1 MSSGLAGVE
10 PRLDLDDIQA
20 HVLPGFGHEH
30 QILLGWRLPDA
41 EPGPAARALLGA
53 LVDRVTPASRGFA
66 YRAVRRQVRRGRAD
80 GVHLKD
86 FSALAVSLSPRAFHA
101 LGHPDLAALDEAF
114 SVGMARRSY
123 LRDPPASEW
132 AVGGRGQEIDILAVL
147 AGDDL
152 ARLREAADGARAA
165 GARCDLVHQQEGR
178 RLPGDIEHFGFR
190 DGISQ
195 PMLRGVVDDAGTPL
209 VPRTPMP
216 PMPDHREYSAPGDVL
231 VWPGQFL
238 FGLPRQSETAPTRP
252 APARRAPAL
261 ARNGSLLV
269 YRKLEQD
276 VAAFRADTARMAA
289 ALGADPG
296 DIRAQIVGRHP
307 DGRPL
312 VRPPDVTAAELNH
325 FGYDT
330 AAPDIPGGPRG
341 AAPDPDG
348 LRCPLAAHIRKVNPR
363 DQETDKGP
371 PSATLTFAILRR
383 GIPYDDEAERGLLFM
398 CYQTDITQQFEL
410 LAQRWANNPER
421 PRQGMD
427 NGVDLLIGRVRP
439 GAERRAR
446 LPAGEV
452 STLTDYVRPRG
463 GAYLFTPSVSTL
475 RLLLRP
481 PPGSAQWRRRLAGDQ
496 AAGEGLGA

>member
-1 MSSGLAGVE
+1 MSSGE
-10 PRLDLDDIQA
+10 PLLDLDDIQA
-20 HVLPGFGHEH
+20 HVLPGFGHDH
-30 QILLGWRLPDA
+30 QLLLGWRLPDA
-41 EPGPAARALLGA
+41 GPAPAARSLLGA
-53 LVDRVTPASRGFA
+53 LADRVTPARRGLA
-66 YRAVRRQVRRGRAD
+66 YRAMRREIRRGRAD
-80 GVHLKD
+80 PVHLKG
-86 FSALAVSLSPRAFHA
+86 FPACAVSLSPRAFQA
-101 LGHPDLAALDEAF
+101 LGHPDMATLDEAF
-114 SVGMARRSY
+114 AVGMARRSY
-123 LRDPPASEW
+123 LRDPPAAGWS
-132 AVGGRGQEIDILAVL
+132 VGGPGQEIDILAVL
-147 AGDDL
+147 ADDDC
-152 ARLREAADGARAA
+152 ARLREVAGGLRAA
-165 GARCDLVHQQEGR
+165 GAACDLVHQQEGGR
-178 RLPGDIEHFGFR
+178 QPGDREHFGFR

-209 VPRTPMP
+209 VPRLPMP
-216 PMPDHREYSAPGDVL
+216 PMPDHRDYAAPGDVL

-276 VAAFRADTARMAA
+276 VEAFRSDTARMAA
-289 ALGADPG
+289 ALGADP
-296 DIRAQIVGRHP
+296 DEIRAQLVGRHP

-312 VRPPDVTAAELNH
+312 VRPPDAVAAELNH

-330 AAPDIPGGPRG
+330 AAPGIPGGPRG
-341 AAPDPDG
+341 ADPDPDG

-383 GIPYDDEAERGLLFM
+383 GIPYDDGAERGLLFL
-398 CYQTDITQQFEL
+398 CYQTAIAEQFEL

-463 GAYLFTPSVSTL
+463 GAYLFTPSLSAL
-475 RLLLRP
+475 RLLRRP
-481 PPGSAQWRRRLAGDQ
+481 
-496 AAGEGLGA
+496 GA